1 MQYPPGPPGSPGNPY
16 GPPPGAPPYGQPPGP
31 GAPGGPH
38 GFGPPGYGP
47 PPAPGGFVP
56 PNAMMGAP
64 FYGIHPTL
72 GIPYSDKSKVIAAI
86 LQLLVGFGVG
96 RFYIGHTNIAVPQ
109 LVACVAGFMGAF
121 FTCGLSAV
129 VFLWPF
135 IDGIMLLMAH
145 DVRDANGY
153 PLR

>member
-1 MQYPPGPPGSPGNPY
+1 MQYPPGPPGNPY
-16 GPPPGAPPYGQPPGP
+16 GPPPGAPPPYGAPPGSP
-31 GAPGGPH
+31 PGPH

-56 PNAMMGAP
+56 PPAMMGAP
-64 FYGIHPTL
+64 YGIHPTL

-109 LVACVAGFMGAF
+109 LVACIVGFAGAF
-121 FTCGLSAV
+121 FTCGLSAF

-135 IDGIMLLMAH
+135 IDGIMLLMAQ